1 MTIEER
7 VIEIIASS
15 LSDNDV
21 RPRAKEIMS
30 LIGQARQEER
40 AKVLNEIQART
51 VSVANLIKKAKAETD
66 AISYAQGVLDGEKKV
81 AREIQAWGD
90 EICEE
95 HFRYNNNMYVMRKHC
110 LKCWQSLKSKY
121 MEGK

>member
-1 MTIEER
+1 MNKAPVLSEEMFEGVVR
-7 VIEIIASS
+7 ELDEDLS
-15 LSDNDV
+15 LTETQ
-21 RPRAKEIMS
+21 AAH
-30 LIGQARQEER
+30 ARQIISDLWDDLEP
-40 AKVLNEIQART
+40 LIQQAWQ
-51 VSVANLIKKAKAETD
+51 ETD
-66 AISYAQGVLDGEKKV
+66 AISYTQGVLDGGKKA